1 MTTSTPPPVRPR
13 PDAHRPHPR
22 RPRARVVVPL
32 AVAVWVVLEIYLL
45 TLVAGATNGLTVLL
59 LLLAGF
65 VLGAVAVRRAG
76 SSAWRNLAASVSA
89 RQAGAAPPPSPES
102 GGRTGLAMLGGLL
115 LMIPGFVSDLAA
127 LVLLFPPTRRL
138 AGRFADRLAAR
149 TLRRHGAFP
158 PSGFG
163 SPGFP
168 HSPGFPPRP
177 GQEGPAGPA
186 GPAGG
191 KVIQG
196 EVIDRD

>member
-13 PDAHRPHPR
+13 PDAQQPRPR
-22 RPRARVVVPL
+22 RSRARVVVPL
-32 AVAVWVVLEIYLL
+32 AVAAWVVLEIWLL
-45 TLVAGATNGLTVLL
+45 TLVAQVTSGLTVLL

-89 RQAGAAPPPSPES
+89 QQAGAAPPSPES

-127 LVLLFPPTRRL
+127 LVLLFPPTRKI
-138 AGRFADRLAAR
+138 AGRFGDRLAAR
-149 TLRRHGAFP
+149 TLRRHGAGAFP
-158 PSGFG
+158 P
-163 SPGFP
+163 PGFAA
-168 HSPGFPPRP
+168 PGFPPRP
-177 GQEGPAGPA
+177 GQEGPAA
-186 GPAGG
+186 GPGG

-196 EVIDRD
+196 EVVDRD